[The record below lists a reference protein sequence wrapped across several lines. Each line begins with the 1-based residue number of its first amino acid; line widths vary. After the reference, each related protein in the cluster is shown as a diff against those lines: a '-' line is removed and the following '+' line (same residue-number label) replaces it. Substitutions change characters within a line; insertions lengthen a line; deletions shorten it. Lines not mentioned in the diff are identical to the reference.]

1 MREVRPG
8 NKRPSF
14 GSICT
19 HNRQLF
25 MHFYII
31 LKPTHACIV
40 SLSLKLR
47 FSLDF
52 FEQPNLYCSLH
63 FFFVRISFSSS
74 KTPIPKFSRAKKFF
88 SRAKNFWVR
97 HDQHQKI
104 TKNFWSEKSKI
115 KRNRKFLRHP
125 QTVPGRAFNFLSA
138 VLNF

>member
-1 MREVRPG
+1 MSNPE
-8 NKRPSF
+8 NPSNSLSARCDPEIKDLVSGACAHITDNF
-14 GSICT
+14 
-19 HNRQLF
+19 F

-31 LKPTHACIV
+31 LKPAHACIV

-88 SRAKNFWVR
+88 RA
-97 HDQHQKI
+97 QKI
-104 TKNFWSEKSKI
+104 FGSDMTNTKKSRKI
-115 KRNRKFLRHP
+115 FGRKNRKLNA
-125 QTVPGRAFNFLSA
+125 TANF
-138 VLNF
+138 